1 MNITITFDYNASTT
15 QTHTFTSYGQALVGD
30 YMCISGT
37 HIESRLYMLY
47 SYLGSPPDNMLGWRL
62 QWVPGE
68 AEASEATQLTCK

>member
-1 MNITITFDYNASTT
+1 
-15 QTHTFTSYGQALVGD
+15 
-30 YMCISGT
+30 MCISGT
-37 HIESRLYMLY
+37 RIDSRLYMLY